1 MKVKGEVVLLQEP
14 KASYPV
20 WISEVVVMGRFAVL
34 GLVWVE
40 VEHVTDTTETLVFTV
55 PLECVFKVTG

>member
-20 WISEVVVMGRFAVL
+20 RISEVVVMGRFAVL

-55 PLECVFKVTG
+55 PLKCVFKVTG